1 MDKRF
6 PDMRS
11 LVDYLNETARAY
23 YVLDNPVIS
32 DAEWD
37 RLYNQLLAMEKES
50 GTVLPDSPS
59 RRVGGEPLAAFQ
71 KHRHITR
78 LWSMDK
84 TQSEEELNAW
94 FDRTEKLRAQ
104 DPALPPL
111 SYAVEYKLDGLTL
124 NLTYENGELIQAATR
139 GNGEVGEAVLPQA
152 RTIRDIPLT
161 IPWKGLIEVHGECI
175 MKLSTLK
182 KYNETAAE
190 PLKNARN
197 AAAGALRNLD
207 PAVTAAR
214 KLSAFFYSVGTIE
227 NPPYTDH
234 AGMLRFI
241 REQGFPV
248 SPYFRA
254 AGSRGEVMALIRKIE
269 EERPK
274 LDFLIDGA
282 VVKVMDYRTREIMG
296 FTDKFPRW
304 EVAYKFAAE
313 ENTATL
319 EKVTWELGRTGK
331 LTPLAHVS
339 PVDFAGVTVKKATLN
354 NFGDIQRKGLT
365 LGCTVWIRRSND
377 VIPEIMGRVDDGAEG
392 KPILPPEKCPACG
405 GPLTARGAHLYC
417 LNRESCR
424 PQAVARLKHF
434 ASRDAMDIAGFSEK
448 TADVFYDKLG
458 VRDAADLYHLTA
470 EQLSPLE
477 GFQEKKIG
485 NLLDA
490 LEESKHCALSRF
502 LLAIGIP
509 NIGRR
514 TARDLS
520 AAFGTL
526 EKVRAATVQELLA
539 IDEVGEIVAQ
549 SVTDFFSFPENQV
562 MIERLLNAGVS
573 PHADAAAS
581 GGAFQGMTL
590 VVTGTLA
597 HFSRQEAETFIRDN
611 GGTASGS
618 VSKKTAY
625 VVAGENAGSKLSK
638 AQALGVPVI
647 GEEEM
652 VRLAQSGE
660 IGIPMKKA

>member
-1 MDKRF
+1 MDRRF

-37 RLYNQLLAMEKES
+37 QLYNQLLQMEKES
-50 GTVLPDSPS
+50 GVVLPDSPS
-59 RRVGGEPLAAFQ
+59 HRVGGEPLAAFRQ
-71 KHRHITR
+71 HRHLTR

-94 FDRTEKLRAQ
+94 FDRTEKLHAQ
-104 DPALPPL
+104 DASLPPL
-111 SYAVEYKLDGLTL
+111 QYAVEYKLDGLTL
-124 NLTYENGELIQAATR
+124 NLTYESGELVQAATR
-139 GNGEVGEAVLPQA
+139 GNGEVGEAVLLQA

-161 IPWKGLIEVHGECI
+161 IPWRGLIEVHGECI

-182 KYNETAAE
+182 KYNETADE

-214 KLSAFFYSVGTIE
+214 RLSAFFYSVGTIE
-227 NPPYTDH
+227 NPPYHDH
-234 AGMLRFI
+234 AGMMAFL

-248 SPYFRA
+248 SPYFRTA
-254 AGSRGEVMALIRKIE
+254 ENRDQAMRFIKEIE
-269 EERPK
+269 EDRPN

-282 VVKVMDYRTREIMG
+282 VVKVMDHRTRDIMG

-377 VIPEIMGRVDDGAEG
+377 VIPEITGRVEDGKTGE
-392 KPILPPEKCPACG
+392 PIQPPDRCPACG
-405 GPLTARGAHLYC
+405 GPVTERGANLYC
-417 LNRESCR
+417 LNRETCR

-458 VRDAADLYHLTA
+458 VRDAADLYHLTK
-470 EQLSPLE
+470 EQLQGLE
-477 GFQEKKIG
+477 GFQEKKAQ

-514 TARDLS
+514 TARDL
-520 AAFGTL
+520 AVAFGTL
-526 EKVRAATVQELLA
+526 DKVRAASMEELLA

-549 SVTDFFSFPENQV
+549 SVVDFFSFPENQT
-562 MIERLLNAGVS
+562 MIDRLLASGVA
-573 PHADAAAS
+573 PRAEEAS
-581 GGAFQGMTL
+581 AGGAFQGMTL
-590 VVTGTLA
+590 VVTGTLPS
-597 HFSRQEAETFIRDN
+597 FSRQEAEAFIREH
-611 GGTASGS
+611 GGTAAGS
-618 VSKKTAY
+618 VSRKTSF
-625 VVAGENAGSKLSK
+625 VVAGENAGSKLTK
-638 AQALGVPVI
+638 AQSLGVPVI
-647 GEEEM
+647 SEEEM
-652 VRLAQSGE
+652 VKMAQTG
-660 IGIPMKKA
+660 